1 MANGSNAPIN
11 IGLNL
16 QGNALGSVDELTKR
30 MITLRNAA
38 KEVGDNLSLIDK
50 NIKALEGK
58 NAKSPSNQTLKNLRQ
73 QIDLLSTSPD
83 VLMQRY
89 YQNLNRSNQAHDL

>member
-50 NIKALEGK
+50 NI
-58 NAKSPSNQTLKNLRQ
+58 
-73 QIDLLSTSPD
+73 
-83 VLMQRY
+83 
-89 YQNLNRSNQAHDL
+89 